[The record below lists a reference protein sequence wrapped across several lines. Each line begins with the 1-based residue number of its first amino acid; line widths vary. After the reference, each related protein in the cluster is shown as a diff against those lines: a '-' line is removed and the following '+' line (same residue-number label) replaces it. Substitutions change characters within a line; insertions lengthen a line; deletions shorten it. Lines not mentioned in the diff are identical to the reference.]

1 MHTHS
6 NAHGAIQPSVA
17 MQLTIFHTFIHTHYT
32 YTRMHPPVCPPPP
45 SPPPLSVFSCS
56 PSDTLSIIYI
66 PTTCQ
71 TRKWQA
77 LLAPQDRP
85 TQGHRVCED
94 TKKTHKPSDVE
105 SSARGTGDSAD
116 GRTSSMTAGS
126 WGGET
131 ELNCQKQDALP
142 HTRSVLEREQL
153 WMREQL
159 SYPSSTNP
167 RSPSWGRW
175 GILSKAKG
183 GLEVTAQLSGIKNMF
198 RKQLKAL
205 LCPYLLVNVLTEHC
219 ILGQTA
225 KKSQS
230 NIGSYSLFKI

>member
-1 MHTHS
+1 MKFHAYTLTLTLTAPFSPQWQCNWQSSTHS
-6 NAHGAIQPSVA
+6 
-17 MQLTIFHTFIHTHYT
+17 FIPISHNT
-32 YTRMHPPVCPPPP
+32 YTRMHSPVSPPPP
-45 SPPPLSVFSCS
+45 SPAPPPLSLFSCS

-131 ELNCQKQDALP
+131 ELNCQKRDALP

-159 SYPSSTNP
+159 SYPSTNP
-167 RSPSWGRW
+167 MASPMGTVRQNEQGQGWAWSDG
-175 GILSKAKG
+175 
-183 GLEVTAQLSGIKNMF
+183 TAERHHKYVS
-198 RKQLKAL
+198 
-205 LCPYLLVNVLTEHC
+205 
-219 ILGQTA
+219 
-225 KKSQS
+225 
-230 NIGSYSLFKI
+230 